1 MKTKLFLLVA
11 VVVLLFSGG
20 WTGYGQKEASRW
32 DYTVIHTF
40 NSADLQLQLNSLGA
54 AGWQLTSATEVPIA
68 NNPTQTFVTLYL
80 KRAK

>member
-11 VVVLLFSGG
+11 VVVLLFTAG
-20 WTGYGQKEASRW
+20 WASYGQKENSKW

-40 NSADLQLQLNSLGA
+40 SNGDLQAQLNSLGA
-54 AGWQLTSATEVPIA
+54 AGWQLVSVTEVDFG
-68 NNPTQTFVTLYL
+68 NPSQTSVTLYL